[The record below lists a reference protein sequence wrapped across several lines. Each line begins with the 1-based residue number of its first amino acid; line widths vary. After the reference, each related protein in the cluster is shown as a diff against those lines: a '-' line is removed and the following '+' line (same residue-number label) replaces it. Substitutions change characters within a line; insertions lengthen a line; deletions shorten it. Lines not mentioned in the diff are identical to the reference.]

1 MKKSLSILGSFCLGL
16 FISIAVIACADDDG
30 TTNPLPTPSTV
41 HSTYPKVLQ
50 ITHKEYDLELTFY
63 YDEKGRICRVHYF
76 YDGGEVEGTRDE
88 YTEIGYSNN
97 EIIIK
102 EWITKV
108 EDLEN
113 LSADAINAFVMEIY
127 LSVYND

>member
-1 MKKSLSILGSFCLGL
+1 M
-16 FISIAVIACADDDG
+16 
-30 TTNPLPTPSTV
+30 
-41 HSTYPKVLQ
+41 
-50 ITHKEYDLELTFY
+50 THNEYGKEHTFY

-76 YDGGEVEGTRDE
+76 YDGVGPDGFHDE

-97 EIIIK
+97 EIIIE

-127 LSVYND
+127 LSGYVM